1 MHSVELSFLEL
12 LPNKT
17 RLGVVFLN
25 LKGERLLPFGK
36 RLSYEM
42 RFKSVLKGSVT
53 LRKEDQRD
61 GIFIFEIRP
70 NQRGRPCR
78 SHLFLRFSNSKE
90 TLEYWL
96 DDWLYS
102 C

>member
-1 MHSVELSFLEL
+1 VELSFLEL

-25 LKGERLLPFGK
+25 QKGERLLPYGK
-36 RLSYEM
+36 KLSYEM
-42 RFKSVLKGSVT
+42 IFKDVVKGSVT
-53 LRKEDQRD
+53 LRKKDHRD
-61 GIFIFEIRP
+61 GVFIFEVKR
-70 NQRGRPCR
+70 NQRRAPCK